1 MSTLIGPFRQIL
13 TLKNTDLKGVLN
25 DDSLD
30 IIENGS
36 VLCEGEEIIEVGSFN
51 ALLSKAD
58 QIYEIESDQILMPG
72 LIDCHTHLVWGGTRA
87 RDYALRM
94 SGESY
99 ETILEQGG
107 GIFDSVAKTRAA
119 EKKELLSSLVR
130 RANRHL
136 QDGITTIE
144 VKSGY
149 GLDVENELKILEV
162 VKKGNSQLKADLIPT
177 CLAAHVCPK
186 EFSNKEKFLKHIENE
201 LFPLLKSKQ
210 LTNRIDIF
218 VEPSAFPV
226 EVAQEYMKAA
236 KAQGFDLTIHADQF
250 HVGGSQIAVDLG
262 AQSADHLEA
271 SKDKEVKLLAKSDTV
286 AVALPGASLGLG
298 MQFTPARK
306 LLDAGASLAIST
318 DWNPGSGPMG
328 DLLVQASI
336 LGIYEKLS
344 SAEIFAGITFRAA
357 KALGLEDRGR
367 IASGMKADMV
377 SFSFNDYREILYNQ
391 GKVKPT
397 MVWKNG
403 KKVKHV

>member
-162 VKKGNSQLKADLIPT
+162 VKEGNSQLKADLIPT
-177 CLAAHVCPK
+177 CLAAVSYTH
-186 EFSNKEKFLKHIENE
+186 
-201 LFPLLKSKQ
+201 
-210 LTNRIDIF
+210 LT
-218 VEPSAFPV
+218 
-226 EVAQEYMKAA
+226 
-236 KAQGFDLTIHADQF
+236 
-250 HVGGSQIAVDLG
+250 
-262 AQSADHLEA
+262 
-271 SKDKEVKLLAKSDTV
+271 
-286 AVALPGASLGLG
+286 LPT
-298 MQFTPARK
+298 TPY
-306 LLDAGASLAIST
+306 
-318 DWNPGSGPMG
+318 
-328 DLLVQASI
+328 V
-336 LGIYEKLS
+336 
-344 SAEIFAGITFRAA
+344 
-357 KALGLEDRGR
+357 
-367 IASGMKADMV
+367 
-377 SFSFNDYREILYNQ
+377 
-391 GKVKPT
+391 
-397 MVWKNG
+397 
-403 KKVKHV
+403 